1 MKRQVPV
8 LCHNPNCSFETFEKL
23 HKCPKCGR
31 PLLSD
36 RDFKLI
42 AGLPLLFLGGIL
54 AAAGIGIVGLFLMK
68 PNELP
73 LVGIA
78 LGAAIGSAG
87 IGVISM
93 GLHHLIFGRGSM
105 RLVYFSGAM
114 ALLIFA
120 IATLIKAM
128 ARFL

>member
-1 MKRQVPV
+1 MKRRVAV

-42 AGLPLLFLGGIL
+42 AGFPLILLGGIL
-54 AAAGIGIVGLFLMK
+54 AAAGIGIAGFFLMK

-73 LVGIA
+73 LFGIA
-78 LGAAIGSAG
+78 LGTAIGSAG
-87 IGVISM
+87 IGVIAM

-114 ALLIFA
+114 ALLAFA
-120 IATLIKAM
+120 IGTLIKAII
-128 ARFL
+128 RSL